1 MRSTGFTRSPA
12 LLLLAL
18 GLSLLLHLLVLLV
31 AGDDAPKLVELP
43 GQHRL
48 LQVSI
53 GAKAPTS
60 SLQASPAVQHTQS
73 IPVSF
78 DPPAPLPETIPVQ
91 QIPADGKTSVKSP
104 AAEPAKEIPSHVV
117 PAPSKSPEPSPVE
130 LKPAQK
136 PLVAAKATELP
147 QAVEPVA
154 PTAQVK
160 EHPSERYQ
168 SEIPAK
174 DLAAHTDASAS
185 REQQA
190 RFVAASYR
198 HQTAV
203 PYPKLARR
211 RGQEGTVWLNV
222 QVDTAGEVSDIEVL
236 ESSGFSQLDQAALK
250 TVRRWHFIAAR
261 RDGQAE
267 VSYVKIPVKF
277 QLDKS
282 Q

>member
-1 MRSTGFTRSPA
+1 M
-12 LLLLAL
+12 
-18 GLSLLLHLLVLLV
+18 LHLLVLLL
-31 AGDDAPKLVELP
+31 AGDEVPKLVELP
-43 GQHRL
+43 GQHRQ

-53 GAKAPTS
+53 SAKAPS
-60 SLQASPAVQHTQS
+60 STLQASALDQHTQS
-73 IPVSF
+73 IPVSS
-78 DPPAPLPETIPVQ
+78 DPPTPLPETTLVQ
-91 QIPADGKTSVKSP
+91 QIPVDDKARVKSP
-104 AAEPAKEIPSHVV
+104 AIEPAKATPSHFISEL
-117 PAPSKSPEPSPVE
+117 SKSPEPTPVE
-130 LKPAQK
+130 QK
-136 PLVAAKATELP
+136 PVQKPSVATVSP

-154 PTAQVK
+154 STAVAK
-160 EHPSERYQ
+160 ERPPENHT

-174 DLAAHTDASAS
+174 ALDDHTDAHAS
-185 REQQA
+185 RELQA

-198 HQTAV
+198 DQTAV

-222 QVDTAGEVSDIEVL
+222 QVDTAGGVSDIQVL
-236 ESSGFSQLDQAALK
+236 ESSGFSQLDRAALK
-250 TVRRWHFIAAR
+250 TVRRWQFIAAR

>member
-1 MRSTGFTRSPA
+1 M
-12 LLLLAL
+12 
-18 GLSLLLHLLVLLV
+18 LHLLVLLV
-31 AGDDAPKLVELP
+31 AGNDVPKLVELP

-53 GAKAPTS
+53 GAKAPAA
-60 SLQASPAVQHTQS
+60 SLQASPMLQHAQS
-73 IPVSF
+73 TPVSF
-78 DPPAPLPETIPVQ
+78 DPPAPLPETTPVQ
-91 QIPADGKTSVKSP
+91 QRPADGMAGVKSP
-104 AAEPAKEIPSHVV
+104 AAEPAKMIPSHFV
-117 PAPSKSPEPSPVE
+117 PEPSKSPEPRPVE
-130 LKPAQK
+130 LKPAEK
-136 PLVAAKATELP
+136 PLVAAKETKSP
-147 QAVEPVA
+147 QTVEPVA
-154 PTAQVK
+154 PTSVAK
-160 EHPSERYQ
+160 EHPSERHQ

-174 DLAAHTDASAS
+174 ALSAHTDASAS

-190 RFVAASYR
+190 RYVAASYR

>member
-1 MRSTGFTRSPA
+1 M
-12 LLLLAL
+12 
-18 GLSLLLHLLVLLV
+18 LHLLVLLL
-31 AGDDAPKLVELP
+31 AGDEVPKLVELP
-43 GQHRL
+43 GQRNL

-53 GAKAPTS
+53 SAMAPSSALQTS
-60 SLQASPAVQHTQS
+60 PTVQQTQTT
-73 IPVSF
+73 PVSL
-78 DPPAPLPETIPVQ
+78 DPPTPLPETTPVQ
-91 QIPADGKTSVKSP
+91 QIPVDDKARVI
-104 AAEPAKEIPSHVV
+104 EPAKATPSHFISE
-117 PAPSKSPEPSPVE
+117 PSKSPEPTPVE
-130 LKPAQK
+130 LKPVQK
-136 PLVAAKATELP
+136 PSVAAKATVSP

-154 PTAQVK
+154 SMAVAK
-160 EHPSERYQ
+160 ERPPENHT

-174 DLAAHTDASAS
+174 ALEDHTDAHAS

-222 QVDTAGEVSDIEVL
+222 QVDTAGAVSDIQVL

-250 TVRRWHFIAAR
+250 AVRRWHFIAAR

-282 Q
+282 

>member
-1 MRSTGFTRSPA
+1 M
-12 LLLLAL
+12 
-18 GLSLLLHLLVLLV
+18 LHLLVLLV
-31 AGDDAPKLVELP
+31 AGDEVPKLVELP

-53 GAKAPTS
+53 GAKTPAS
-60 SLQASPAVQHTQS
+60 SLQASPMLQHAQS
-73 IPVSF
+73 IPVPF
-78 DPPAPLPETIPVQ
+78 DPPASLPETTLVQ
-91 QIPADGKTSVKSP
+91 QKPADGKTGVKSP
-104 AAEPAKEIPSHVV
+104 VTEPAKMIPSHFV
-117 PAPSKSPEPSPVE
+117 PEPSKSPEPTPVE
-130 LKPAQK
+130 LKPA
-136 PLVAAKATELP
+136 VAAKATVSP

-154 PTAQVK
+154 STAVDK
-160 EHPSERYQ
+160 EGVPEHRK

-174 DLAAHTDASAS
+174 ALVNHTDTSAS

-222 QVDTAGEVSDIEVL
+222 QVDTAGGVSDIQVL

>member
-1 MRSTGFTRSPA
+1 M
-12 LLLLAL
+12 
-18 GLSLLLHLLVLLV
+18 LHLLVLLV

-53 GAKAPTS
+53 GAQAPPS
-60 SLQASPAVQHTQS
+60 VQHVSPVLQHPPS
-73 IPVSF
+73 VPVSS
-78 DPPAPLPETIPVQ
+78 DPPAPLPETPPAQ
-91 QIPADGKTSVKSP
+91 QIPVDDKTSVTSP
-104 AAEPAKEIPSHVV
+104 AAEPAKVIPSHFI
-117 PAPSKSPEPSPVE
+117 PEPSQNPEPIPVE
-130 LKPAQK
+130 LKPVQK
-136 PLVAAKATELP
+136 PAVAAKATVSP

-154 PTAQVK
+154 STAVAK
-160 EHPSERYQ
+160 ERVPEHRK

-174 DLAAHTDASAS
+174 ALADHSDASAS

-250 TVRRWHFIAAR
+250 TVRRWYFIAAR